1 MTCPNCNAPIDAEM
15 KFCIVCGIGV
25 FPSSRKAKM
34 TPLTHFIVNNMLLFG
49 CVVFFW
55 TIGFPAGLS
64 VMLKANMVCVA
75 ARGNDICCSIISS
88 NQARKSDRLP
98 PIWPKTFLVT
108 TNHSHDISGKTFK
121 TSTEYFKAL
130 YDEEHAG
137 TDAWKP
143 YLKRFDYSKVAS
155 KGIPCCPTGEML
167 TATNNMWLIAANISE
182 DDSDLIPVLITRN
195 VDVRAI
201 ERAINYGIKTNDFKT
216 KIPLGKGDYKTPF
229 GNKGFVCVRKGAA
242 HLTINH
248 AMQH

>member
-1 MTCPNCNAPIDAEM
+1 
-15 KFCIVCGIGV
+15 
-25 FPSSRKAKM
+25 
-34 TPLTHFIVNNMLLFG
+34 
-49 CVVFFW
+49 
-55 TIGFPAGLS
+55 
-64 VMLKANMVCVA
+64 
-75 ARGNDICCSIISS
+75 
-88 NQARKSDRLP
+88 
-98 PIWPKTFLVT
+98 LVT